1 MNNIQNLLTQISTL
15 VKKNNEILD
24 ASGSRFNMFK
34 VLGVDHYENIHSS
47 IFCEFLNPK
56 GSHGLKDQ
64 FLVAFINQILKTDND
79 FKDFV
84 LLFKTESSIAMT
96 EYPTQHGRIDILIE
110 DNKGHAII
118 IENKIYASD
127 QWEQLKR
134 YNQFAIDKYHEGN
147 YQIFYLTLYGT
158 EASENSGEGVS
169 YLPISHSEF
178 IIEWLDECVHLATRY
193 PLVRETLIQYS
204 NHLKKLT
211 NQDMSTQNSKEV
223 VNVLLSSEENILA
236 AFSIAHNIAKM
247 KEEII
252 QSYFNPQMRELAEKL
267 GLKYSK
273 ELEGNHIYSGFSFEH
288 PNWKYFKI
296 YFEFDGV
303 NYRKLGYMFFHHNKA
318 LKPENSVKILYN
330 KFTRHNQNT
339 NIPCGWSYMNRF
351 QDWNEEAFLSIVSKE
366 KELYH
371 EIERVVTSLLE
382 MAKGFE
388 M

>member
-1 MNNIQNLLTQISTL
+1 MNHIQNLLTQISTL

-34 VLGVDHYENIHSS
+34 VLGVDHYENTHSS
-47 IFCEFLNPK
+47 IICEFLNPK

-64 FLVAFINQILKTDND
+64 FLKVFLSQVLKND
-79 FKDFV
+79 KEFEEFAI
-84 LLFKTESSIAMT
+84 LFKTGLAIAMT

-118 IENKIYASD
+118 IENKIYATD

-134 YNQFAIDKYHEGN
+134 YNQFALDKYHEGN
-147 YQIFYLTLYGT
+147 YRIFYLTLNGT
-158 EASENSGEGVS
+158 EATKHSGEGVS
-169 YLPISHSEF
+169 YMPISHSEF
-178 IIEWLDECVHLATRY
+178 IIEWLEECVHIATRY
-193 PLVRETLIQYS
+193 PLVRETLIQYI

-211 NQDMSTQNSKEV
+211 NQDMSTQNSKDV
-223 VNVLLSSEENILA
+223 VKVLLSSEENILA

-267 GLKYSK
+267 GVKYSS
-273 ELEGNHIYSGFSFEH
+273 ELEGNQIYSGFWFEH
-288 PNWKYFKI
+288 PDWKYFKI

-303 NYRKLGYMFFHHNKA
+303 DYRKLGYMFCLFDKE
-318 LKPENSVKILYN
+318 KRPENTIKGLYA
-330 KFTRHNQNT
+330 KFPRHNQNT

-366 KELYH
+366 RELYH
-371 EIERVVTSLLE
+371 EIERMVTSMLE